1 VLKTVQQVVDEFMTA
16 KEEGRATRLRGSGR
30 NVSDKYLYQL
40 RLKLNAFAGQVKCLI
55 GGRDG

>member
-1 VLKTVQQVVDEFMTA
+1 MTA